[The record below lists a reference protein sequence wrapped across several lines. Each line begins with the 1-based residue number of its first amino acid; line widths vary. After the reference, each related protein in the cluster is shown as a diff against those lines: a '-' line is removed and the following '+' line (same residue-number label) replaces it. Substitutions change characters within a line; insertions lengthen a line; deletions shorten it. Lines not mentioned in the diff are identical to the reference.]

1 MSIFEDKKYS
11 TIFRMRH
18 FEKGSGKEGFPI
30 GNHGTFF
37 SRDLY
42 TMGKLWTKFQ
52 LYKNFFPRNYPTRP
66 NYELRSKFEGI

>member
-42 TMGKLWTKFQ
+42 TMGKL
-52 LYKNFFPRNYPTRP
+52 
-66 NYELRSKFEGI
+66 